1 MKLAK
6 TAAVLAGS
14 VVALGAAT
22 PAFAATDHP
31 STSPSMSL
39 NAGLND
45 ALANA
50 GKAEVDPVVDNA
62 HKVTHAAAAGDAEG
76 LLDGATGLAGHLP
89 LAGLP
94 LGK

>member
-6 TAAVLAGS
+6 TAAILAGS
-14 VVALGAAT
+14 VVALGAAS
-22 PAFAATDHP
+22 PALAAPAP

-39 NAGLND
+39 NGGLND

-50 GKAEVDPVVDNA
+50 GRSEVDPLMDNA
-62 HKVTHAAAAGDAEG
+62 HRVTHALGRGDTKDLVG
-76 LLDGATGLAGHLP
+76 GVTHLAGHLP

>member
-6 TAAVLAGS
+6 TAAILAGS
-14 VVALGAAT
+14 VVALGAAS
-22 PAFAATDHP
+22 PALAAPAP

-50 GKAEVDPVVDNA
+50 GRAEIDPLVDNA
-62 HKVTHAAAAGDAEG
+62 HRTTHALGSGDAEG
-76 LLDGATGLAGHLP
+76 LVDGATGLAGHLP

-94 LGK
+94 IGK

>member
-6 TAAVLAGS
+6 TAAILAGS

-22 PAFAATDHP
+22 PAFAAPAP

-45 ALANA
+45 ALENA
-50 GKAEVDPVVDNA
+50 GKAEVDPLVERA
-62 HKVTHAAAAGDAEG
+62 HHTTHALAAGDGEG
-76 LLDGATGLAGHLP
+76 LLEGVTGVAGNLP

>member
-6 TAAVLAGS
+6 TAAILAGS
-14 VVALGAAT
+14 VVALAAGT
-22 PAFAATDHP
+22 PAFAAPAP

-39 NAGLND
+39 NGGLND

-50 GKAEVDPVVDNA
+50 GKAEVDPLVDNA
-62 HKVTHAAAAGDAEG
+62 HRTTHALASGDAEG
-76 LLDGATGLAGHLP
+76 LLDGVTGLAGHLP